1 MTALDTPLSEAMTV
15 GNMTV
20 EELVEL
26 ITSVL
31 DKHAERKVLVGYKDV
46 EKMTGLS
53 APTIRKMVNAGTFP
67 KPITGTGARGSD
79 VRFLRSDIEKL
90 GRV

>member
-1 MTALDTPLSEAMTV
+1 MSETEIEAV
-15 GNMTV
+15 AEKIADAV
-20 EELVEL
+20 ARRLEQA
-26 ITSVL
+26 
-31 DKHAERKVLVGYKDV
+31 AERKVLLNYKDV
-46 EKMTGLS
+46 EKITGLS
-53 APTIRKMVNAGTFP
+53 QPTIRKMINAGTFP